1 MNLDE
6 TKLSTE
12 FSLAL
17 QIPYSERVNSMDLNV
32 GYNENFNNWELIII
46 YTGNLEA
53 ISNEIGFTYN
63 ELLNGYAIIEIRQER
78 INNLTRHPDIIFIE
92 KPKKIY
98 VEKLNHVSN
107 GFEDENMENRRI
119 SNVYSAKNDFIYNNV
134 RYGYIQGFVQSC
146 MEFSRRQEVNLLG
159 KGVLVSVIDSGIDI
173 THPEFIDING
183 NTRILN
189 LWDQSL
195 KYNDNSGV
203 YTRQDINDIL
213 RDIANDNINVV
224 NTRDSSGHGTAVGG
238 IIATCVPEADLLIV
252 KLNPDA
258 EDAYPRTTSLM
269 LAIDYA
275 VRYATLYNLPHVIN
289 LSFGNNYGSHD
300 GNSVLEH
307 YISSLSGKSKL
318 SIAVGTGND
327 GNTGRHTRIFVDDN
341 RISDVEVLVPEYT
354 TGINIQV
361 WQSYLDN
368 IDISLITPEGMVL
381 GPFSGY
387 QEVITYRLY
396 DMNIQIIN
404 GYPTPINRNRET
416 YIALIPDG
424 SYIREG
430 IWTIRL
436 RGRNISNGIVDIW
449 LPVAAST
456 STDVHFLRPVA
467 DVTLTIPSSARDVI
481 SVGAYNQNTLTY
493 APFSGRGYNADGIIK
508 PDIVAPGVNID
519 VPVSGGGYTYVS
531 GTSFATPFV
540 ASACAML
547 MQWGIV
553 NENDLYLY
561 GEKIRAYLIKGAKR
575 LPTYND
581 LPNEMLGYGALC
593 VRDSF
598 P

>member
-1 MNLDE
+1 
-6 TKLSTE
+6 
-12 FSLAL
+12 
-17 QIPYSERVNSMDLNV
+17 
-32 GYNENFNNWELIII
+32 
-46 YTGNLEA
+46 
-53 ISNEIGFTYN
+53 
-63 ELLNGYAIIEIRQER
+63 
-78 INNLTRHPDIIFIE
+78 
-92 KPKKIY
+92 
-98 VEKLNHVSN
+98 
-107 GFEDENMENRRI
+107 
-119 SNVYSAKNDFIYNNV
+119 
-134 RYGYIQGFVQSC
+134 

-341 RISDVEVLVPEYT
+341 RINDVEVLVPEYT

-368 IDISLITPEGMVL
+368 IDISLITPEGTVL

-467 DVTLTIPSSARDVI
+467 DVTLTIPSSARGVI

>member
-92 KPKKIY
+92 KSKKIY

-119 SNVYSAKNDFIYNNV
+119 SNIYSVKNDFIYNNV

-146 MEFSRRQEVNLLG
+146 MEFSRSQEVNLLG

-213 RDIANDNINVV
+213 RDTANDNINAV

-368 IDISLITPEGMVL
+368 IDISLITPEGTVL

-467 DVTLTIPSSARDVI
+467 DVTLTIPSSARGVI

-581 LPNEMLGYGALC
+581 LHNEMLGYGALC

>member
-107 GFEDENMENRRI
+107 GFEDENIENRRI
-119 SNVYSAKNDFIYNNV
+119 SNIYSAKNDFIYNNV

-213 RDIANDNINVV
+213 RDTANDDINVV

-368 IDISLITPEGMVL
+368 IDISLITPEGTVL

-430 IWTIRL
+430 IWTVRL

-467 DVTLTIPSSARDVI
+467 DVTLTIPSSARGVI

-519 VPVSGGGYTYVS
+519 VPVSDGGYTYVS

>member
-12 FSLAL
+12 LALAL

-32 GYNENFNNWELIII
+32 GYNESFNNWELIIR
-46 YTGNLEA
+46 YTGDLEA
-53 ISNEIGFTYN
+53 ISDEIGFTYN

-78 INNLTRHPDIIFIE
+78 IDNLTRHPDIIFIE

-98 VEKLNHVSN
+98 AEKLNPVRSN
-107 GFEDENMENRRI
+107 IEDEYIENRHI
-119 SNVYSAKNDFIYNNV
+119 LNAYSAKNDIIYNNV
-134 RYGYIQGFVQSC
+134 RYGYIQGFIQSC
-146 MEFSRRQEVNLLG
+146 MEFSRRQEVDLLG

-173 THPEFIDING
+173 THPDFIDING

-195 KYNDNSGV
+195 TYNDYAGV

-213 RDIANDNINVV
+213 RGIANGNINDVD
-224 NTRDSSGHGTAVGG
+224 TRDSSGHGTAVSG
-238 IIATCVPEADLLIV
+238 IVASCVPEADLLVV

-258 EDAYPRTTSLM
+258 ADAYPRTTSLM

-275 VRYATLYNLPHVIN
+275 VRYAVSNNLPHVIN

-300 GNSVLEH
+300 GNSILED
-307 YISSLSGKSKL
+307 YISSLSGESRL

-327 GNTGRHTRIFVDDN
+327 GNTGRHTRTVVDNN
-341 RISDVEVLVPEYT
+341 RINDVEILVPEYT
-354 TGINIQV
+354 TGINIQI
-361 WQSYLDN
+361 WQSYSDD
-368 IDISLITPEGMVL
+368 IDISLITPEGTVL

-404 GYPTPINRNRET
+404 GYPTPVNRNRET
-416 YIALIPDG
+416 YIALIPDA

-430 IWTIRL
+430 IWTVRL
-436 RGRNISNGIVDIW
+436 RGRNITNGIVDIW

-467 DVTLTIPSSARDVI
+467 DVTLTIPSSGRGVI

-493 APFSGRGYNADGIIK
+493 ASFSGRGYNADGVIK

-540 ASACAML
+540 SSACAML

-561 GEKIRAYLIKGAKR
+561 GEKIRAYLIRGAKS
-575 LPTYND
+575 LPSYND

>member
-107 GFEDENMENRRI
+107 SFEDENMENRRI

-368 IDISLITPEGMVL
+368 IDISLITPEGTVL

-467 DVTLTIPSSARDVI
+467 DVTLTIPSSARGVI
-481 SVGAYNQNTLTY
+481 CVGAYNQNTLTY

>member
-107 GFEDENMENRRI
+107 GFEDENIENRRI
-119 SNVYSAKNDFIYNNV
+119 SNIYSAKNDFIYNNV

-146 MEFSRRQEVNLLG
+146 MEFSRSQEVNLLG

-213 RDIANDNINVV
+213 RDTANDNINVV

-368 IDISLITPEGMVL
+368 IDISLITPEGTVL

-467 DVTLTIPSSARDVI
+467 DVTLTIPSSARGVI

>member
-213 RDIANDNINVV
+213 RDIANDDINVV
-224 NTRDSSGHGTAVGG
+224 NIRDSSGHGTAVGG

-341 RISDVEVLVPEYT
+341 RINDVEVLVPEYT

-368 IDISLITPEGMVL
+368 IDISLITPEGTVL

-467 DVTLTIPSSARDVI
+467 DVTLTIPSSARGVI

>member
-107 GFEDENMENRRI
+107 GFEDENIENRRI
-119 SNVYSAKNDFIYNNV
+119 SNIYSAKNDFIYNNV

-213 RDIANDNINVV
+213 RDTANDDINVV

-368 IDISLITPEGMVL
+368 IDISLITPEGTVL

-436 RGRNISNGIVDIW
+436 RGRNIANGIVDIW

-467 DVTLTIPSSARDVI
+467 DVTLTIPSSARGVI

>member
-107 GFEDENMENRRI
+107 GFEDENIENRRI
-119 SNVYSAKNDFIYNNV
+119 SNIYSAKNDFIYNNV

-213 RDIANDNINVV
+213 RDTANDDINVV

-368 IDISLITPEGMVL
+368 IDISLITPEGTVL

-467 DVTLTIPSSARDVI
+467 DVTLTIPSSARGVI

-519 VPVSGGGYTYVS
+519 VPVSDGGYTYVS

>member
-107 GFEDENMENRRI
+107 GFEDENMENSRI

-213 RDIANDNINVV
+213 RDTANDNINVV

-341 RISDVEVLVPEYT
+341 RISDVEVLVTEYT

-368 IDISLITPEGMVL
+368 IDISLITPEGTVL

-430 IWTIRL
+430 IWTVRL
-436 RGRNISNGIVDIW
+436 RGRNIANGIVDIW

-467 DVTLTIPSSARDVI
+467 DVTLTIPSSARGVI

>member
-119 SNVYSAKNDFIYNNV
+119 SNIYSVKNDFIYNNV

-213 RDIANDNINVV
+213 RDTANDDINVV

-341 RISDVEVLVPEYT
+341 RINDVEVLVPEYT

-368 IDISLITPEGMVL
+368 IDISLITPEGTVL

-436 RGRNISNGIVDIW
+436 RGRNIANGIVDIW

-467 DVTLTIPSSARDVI
+467 DVTLTIPSSARGVI

>member
-107 GFEDENMENRRI
+107 SFEDENMENRRI

-213 RDIANDNINVV
+213 RDIANDDINVV
-224 NTRDSSGHGTAVGG
+224 NIRDSSGHGTAVGG

-341 RISDVEVLVPEYT
+341 RINDVEVLVPEYT

-368 IDISLITPEGMVL
+368 IDISLITPEGTVL

-467 DVTLTIPSSARDVI
+467 DVTLTIPSSARGVI

>member
-53 ISNEIGFTYN
+53 ISNEIGFTYT

-119 SNVYSAKNDFIYNNV
+119 SNIYSVKNDFIYNNV

-213 RDIANDNINVV
+213 RDTANDNINVV

-368 IDISLITPEGMVL
+368 IDISLITPEGTVL

-467 DVTLTIPSSARDVI
+467 DVTLTIPSSARGVI

>member
-119 SNVYSAKNDFIYNNV
+119 SNIYSVKNDFIYNNV

-146 MEFSRRQEVNLLG
+146 MEFSRSQEVNLLG

-213 RDIANDNINVV
+213 RDTANDNINAV

-368 IDISLITPEGMVL
+368 IDISLITPEGTVL

-467 DVTLTIPSSARDVI
+467 DVTLTIPSSARGVI

>member
-107 GFEDENMENRRI
+107 SFEDENMENRRI

-368 IDISLITPEGMVL
+368 IDISLITPEGTVL

-436 RGRNISNGIVDIW
+436 RGRNITNGIVDIW

>member
-119 SNVYSAKNDFIYNNV
+119 SNIYSVKNDFIYNNV

-213 RDIANDNINVV
+213 RDTANDNINVV

-368 IDISLITPEGMVL
+368 IDISLITPEGTVL

-467 DVTLTIPSSARDVI
+467 DVTLTIPSSARGVI